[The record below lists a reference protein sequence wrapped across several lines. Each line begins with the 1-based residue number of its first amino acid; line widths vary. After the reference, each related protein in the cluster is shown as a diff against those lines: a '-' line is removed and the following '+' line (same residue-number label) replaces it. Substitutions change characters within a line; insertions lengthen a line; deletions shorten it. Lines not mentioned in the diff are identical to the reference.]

1 MKNFIDKGKG
11 QCRARGCTNKAVT
24 YTGQYDIKGKTIHC
38 VKHHM
43 YKISGRID
51 SANFN
56 RDQYREHLSV
66 PTAFLGITFKDE
78 YFKVRKIN
86 DHFVKQGIIKES
98 LTKRELIRRT
108 MQCFEADHING
119 DHYDNRKE
127 NIQTVTKQEHKFKT
141 DVCGDSNGW
150 R

>member
-1 MKNFIDKGKG
+1 MKIFVDKGKG
-11 QCRARGCTNKAVT
+11 QCGAQGCDNKAVT
-24 YTGQYDIKGKTIHC
+24 YTGKYNIKGRTVHC

-43 YKISGRID
+43 NKISGRID

-56 RDQYREHLSV
+56 RDQYREHLRL

-78 YFKVRKIN
+78 YIKVKKIN
-86 DHFVKQGIIKES
+86 DFFVEQGTIEKS

-119 DHYDNRKE
+119 NHKDNRKI
-127 NIQTVTKQEHKFKT
+127 NIQCLTKSEHKFKT
-141 DVCGDSNGW
+141 DVCGDSIGW